1 MDTLMTIADVAEKM
15 QLTEAAIRKFIL
27 QKTVPYIKI
36 GGSIRFN
43 PSEIEEWI
51 KTYRNSKLRVAGK
64 DEPVLSH
71 REKTE

>member
-1 MDTLMTIADVAEKM
+1 MDTLMTITDVAEKM

-51 KTYRNSKLRVAGK
+51 KTYRNSKLRGAG
-64 DEPVLSH
+64 ERLTPLSQ
-71 REKTE
+71 REKTI

>member
-51 KTYRNSKLRVAGK
+51 KNYRNSKLRGAG
-64 DEPVLSH
+64 ERLTPLSQ
-71 REKTE
+71 REKTK